1 MIKKTTGR
9 YSIDLAMAEL
19 DRQETADGRVADDQ
33 RLMPDESKESKAD
46 VGIQSITSYTKRYV
60 PYH

>member
-19 DRQETADGRVADDQ
+19 DRQETADSRLSDEQ
-33 RLMPDESKESKAD
+33 RLMLDESKESKK
-46 VGIQSITSYTKRYV
+46 QTLEFNQ
-60 PYH
+60 

>member
-19 DRQETADGRVADDQ
+19 DRQETTDGLVADDQ
-33 RLMPDESKESKAD
+33 RLMPEESKKQTLEFN
-46 VGIQSITSYTKRYV
+46 Q
-60 PYH
+60 

>member
-19 DRQETADGRVADDQ
+19 DRQETAEGCGREDQ
-33 RLMPDESKESKAD
+33 RLMPDESKESKK
-46 VGIQSITSYTKRYV
+46 QTLEFNQ
-60 PYH
+60 

>member
-19 DRQETADGRVADDQ
+19 DRQETADGYATDEQ
-33 RLMPDESKESKAD
+33 RLMPDESKKQTLEFN
-46 VGIQSITSYTKRYV
+46 Q
-60 PYH
+60 